1 MWSLQAGPS
10 SEGDA
15 SAVEAALGREAFDA
29 NDVDIAEANAHDRAV
44 PPAPADARPPAVAH
58 SKRAEVHAAHR
69 PSTTRA
75 AARSSTLG
83 RLVLSK
89 YTYWA
94 GKYLATKYAILYSLS
109 MLAHLL
115 YLLE

>member
-58 SKRAEVHAAHR
+58 SKRAEVHAAPR
-69 PSTTRA
+69 PTTRA

-94 GKYLATKYAILYSLS
+94 GKYLATEYAILYSLS

>member
-44 PPAPADARPPAVAH
+44 PP
-58 SKRAEVHAAHR
+58 SKRAEVHAAPR
-69 PSTTRA
+69 PTTRA

-94 GKYLATKYAILYSLS
+94 GKYLPTKYAILYSLS